1 VWGTGTDITERK
13 AAEDKLREAEQ
24 KYRTV
29 ADFTYD
35 WEYWEA
41 LDNSLVY
48 VSPSCEHI
56 SGYCPTEF
64 LERPE
69 LISEIILPEDLSL
82 WNAHSHGSDAEPA
95 KSDCQFRIR
104 TKDGTTRWIEHVCR
118 PVYDEQGNYSGVR
131 ASNRDITSLRL
142 AEQEVRKNQE
152 ILARLNR
159 TVNLEQLAGSIAHEL
174 NQPLTGILSNAQAGE
189 MLLKRGD
196 GNRTEIEEIL
206 TDIIADGK
214 RAGDIL
220 RNLRELFGRQTAEF
234 MLLGVNKMV
243 EETIRLLNS
252 EFVIQ
257 SLNIRL
263 ILSDTLPDVM
273 GNKIQ
278 LQQVLINLVNNA
290 IHAMQNVEEADRS
303 ISIVTER
310 GNEGQVQVH
319 VEDTGSGIDPEQLES
334 IFESLATSKRG
345 GLGMG
350 LSISRSIIQ
359 AHSGRIWAENIT
371 AGGARISFTL
381 PAAEGQS

>member
-1 VWGTGTDITERK
+1 
-13 AAEDKLREAEQ
+13 
-24 KYRTV
+24 
-29 ADFTYD
+29 
-35 WEYWEA
+35 
-41 LDNSLVY
+41 
-48 VSPSCEHI
+48 
-56 SGYCPTEF
+56 
-64 LERPE
+64 
-69 LISEIILPEDLSL
+69 
-82 WNAHSHGSDAEPA
+82 
-95 KSDCQFRIR
+95 
-104 TKDGTTRWIEHVCR
+104 
-118 PVYDEQGNYSGVR
+118 VYDEQGNYSGVR